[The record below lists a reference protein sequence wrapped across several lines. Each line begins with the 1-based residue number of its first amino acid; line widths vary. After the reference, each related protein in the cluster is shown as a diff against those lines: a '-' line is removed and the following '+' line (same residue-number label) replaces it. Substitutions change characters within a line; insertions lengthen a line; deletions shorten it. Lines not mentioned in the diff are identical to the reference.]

1 MHIIELLKK
10 EHIIGDLS
18 AHSKEEVLGELAGIL
33 VQNQPG
39 VDKKLV
45 VRTMED
51 REKLGTT
58 GIGDGVAIPHGKI
71 DGISST
77 MISFGRSE
85 NGVPFDAMDGKPVHI
100 FFMLAAPESSIG
112 KHLKALAKISR
123 MLKDEKFRA
132 KLVNASSVNELYDII
147 KNKDEEEF

>member
-1 MHIIELLKK
+1 M
-10 EHIIGDLS
+10 
-18 AHSKEEVLGELAGIL
+18 EE
-33 VQNQPG
+33 
-39 VDKKLV
+39 
-45 VRTMED
+45 

-77 MISFGRSE
+77 MVSFGRSVH
-85 NGVPFDAMDGKPVHI
+85 GVPFEAMDGKVVHI
-100 FFMLAAPESSIG
+100 IFMLAAPENSTG

-123 MLKDEKFRA
+123 MLKDDKFRA
-132 KLVNASSVNELYDII
+132 DLINAGSVNELFDII